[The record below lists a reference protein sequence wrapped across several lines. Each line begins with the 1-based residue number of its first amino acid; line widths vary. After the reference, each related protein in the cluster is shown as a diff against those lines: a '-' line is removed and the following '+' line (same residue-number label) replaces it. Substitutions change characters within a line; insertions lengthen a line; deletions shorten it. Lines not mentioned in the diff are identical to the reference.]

1 MTKANGQYLI
11 TQFKTYYAVM
21 QVPKDLHVTLGKKK
35 FIQTLETHNFAEA
48 EIRKLPH
55 IHRWKSLIKAARAK
69 ERGEIVDLEA
79 TVEESRKLFEEL
91 GGGESAFETV
101 AHT

>member
-21 QVPKDLHVTLGKKK
+21 QVPKDLHATFGKRK

-55 IHRWKSLIKAARAK
+55 VHRWKSLIKAATNFLC
-69 ERGEIVDLEA
+69 IYNLI
-79 TVEESRKLFEEL
+79 LFKINFL
-91 GGGESAFETV
+91 SFKF
-101 AHT
+101 